1 MTLLERYIFRR
12 ALISSVGS
20 LVSLALIVWI
30 VQALSRIDIVKT
42 SASAAG
48 NILWIALM
56 LLPDLAAG
64 VVPFAILIGAIQ
76 VLNGLNADS
85 ERAVIAAS
93 GASMRVILRPIIYL
107 GLAGGILVLTVA
119 HGIGPLASS
128 AFYNGIRS
136 INVDT
141 ITLFLRPGRFE
152 RVSPDL
158 VISVGE
164 SNGSIIESLFI
175 QDTRDPNLDL
185 TYFAAEASILD
196 QGDQS
201 VLMLFDGQLHRK
213 PKTGNSVSVIEF
225 QTYAFDLS
233 NLRPADDGD
242 WTRTSELST
251 LTLIAPDP
259 DDEIYQ
265 KKPGRYVEEATD
277 RFTSWLY
284 CVAFALWAI
293 VCAGQPQTNRQASN
307 AAMTLGLAGAVALKA
322 VAFLALSM
330 VSPNPSMAIFVY
342 LLPIAACVFNALLI
356 MRGTNL
362 AQIPIVQR
370 TFDLP
375 RRLLSGLRKSLNR
388 QSSGSPESAIR

>member
-1 MTLLERYIFRR
+1 MTLIERYIFRR
-12 ALISSVGS
+12 ALTSAFGS

-56 LLPDLAAG
+56 LLPNLAAG
-64 VVPFAILIGAIQ
+64 VVPFAILIGSIL

-93 GASMRVILRPIIYL
+93 GASMKVILRPIIYL
-107 GLAGGILVLTVA
+107 GLAGGLLVATVS
-119 HGIGPLASS
+119 HGIGPLASN

-152 RVSPDL
+152 RISPDL

-164 SNGSIIESLFI
+164 TNGKVIESLFI
-175 QDTRDPNLDL
+175 HDTRDPEVEL

-196 QGDQS
+196 TDDQS

-213 PKTGNSVSVIEF
+213 PTHGNSVSVIEF

-233 NLRPADDGD
+233 DLKPTNDGD

-251 LTLIAPDP
+251 LTLVNPDP
-259 DDEIYQ
+259 NDALYQ
-265 KKPGRYVEEATD
+265 NAPGSYVEEATE

-284 CVAFALWAI
+284 CLAFALWA
-293 VCAGQPQTNRQASN
+293 VVVAGQPQTNRQASN
-307 AAMTLGLAGAVALKA
+307 AAMTLGLAGAVGLKA
-322 VAFLALSM
+322 IAFLALSV
-330 VSPNPSMAIFVY
+330 VSDNPALAFFAY
-342 LLPIAACVFNALLI
+342 LLPISACAFNIFLI

-362 AQIPIVQR
+362 AQAPVIQ
-370 TFDLP
+370 TLFDVP
-375 RRLLSGLRKSLNR
+375 RKLVEIARNIISSLSGRR
-388 QSSGSPESAIR
+388 REGTAR

>member
-1 MTLLERYIFRR
+1 MTLIERYIFRR
-12 ALISSVGS
+12 ALTSATGS

-64 VVPFAILIGAIQ
+64 VVPFAILIGSIQ

-93 GASMRVILRPIIYL
+93 GASTGVILRPILYL
-107 GLAGGILVLTVA
+107 GLAGGLLVATVS
-119 HGIGPLASS
+119 HGIGPLASN

-152 RVSPDL
+152 RVSSDL

-164 SNGSIIESLFI
+164 TNGSMIESLFI
-175 QDTRDPNLDL
+175 QDTRDPALDL

-196 QGDQS
+196 TNGQS

-213 PKTGNSVSVIEF
+213 PTSGNSVSVIEF
-225 QTYAFDLS
+225 QTYAFDLAD
-233 NLRPADDGD
+233 LKPADGDD

-251 LTLIAPDP
+251 LTLLSPDP
-259 DDEIYQ
+259 NDTTYQ
-265 KKPGRYVEEATD
+265 NAPGRFTEELTD

-284 CVAFALWAI
+284 CIAFALWA
-293 VCAGQPQTNRQASN
+293 VVVAGQPQTNRQASN
-307 AAMTLGLAGAVALKA
+307 AAMTLGLVGAVGLKA
-322 VAFLALSM
+322 IGFVTLSVVADNPPLAILAFA
-330 VSPNPSMAIFVY
+330 VP
-342 LLPIAACVFNALLI
+342 LGACLFNIVLI
-356 MRGTNL
+356 RRGTNL
-362 AQIPIVQR
+362 AQAPLMQTI
-370 TFDLP
+370 FDLP
-375 RRLLSGLRKSLNR
+375 RKLFDLFKLKFRWGGGRR
-388 QSSGSPESAIR
+388 REGAAR